1 VSGERRAAG
10 RHFLRS
16 SALAAEL
23 VRAAGIA
30 SGELVLDL
38 GAGTGAL
45 TAPLVRTAARVRA
58 VELDPRLAAHLRT
71 RFDDVVCADAASM
84 RFPDEPFAVVANL
97 PFASGTAILRALLD
111 DPRVPLTSALV
122 IVEWG
127 LAVKRTAVWPS
138 TRLSAAWG
146 AWYELTLERRLPR
159 SVFAPPPSVDAA
171 VLRIVRRPDPLVDAR
186 DAHAWHAFLG
196 RAFAAD
202 LIARVVPPRTL
213 RRLALEHGFDPH
225 ARARD
230 LDARQLAALFRTARR
245 HRAAPARARPR
256 ASRR

>member
-1 VSGERRAAG
+1 MSGERRAAG

-30 SGELVLDL
+30 SGDLVLDL

-45 TAPLVRTAARVRA
+45 TAPLVCAGARVRA
-58 VELDPRLAAHLRT
+58 VELDPSLAAGLRR
-71 RFDDVVCADAASM
+71 RFADVVCADAANM
-84 RFPDEPFAVVANL
+84 RLPAEPFVVVANL
-97 PFASGTAILRALLD
+97 PFAAGTAILRALLD
-111 DPRVPLTSALV
+111 DPRVPLTRALV

-138 TRLSAAWG
+138 TRLGAAWG

-159 SVFAPPPSVDAA
+159 SAFAPPPSVDAA
-171 VLRIVRRPDPLVDAR
+171 VLRIVRRAEPLVDVR
-186 DAHAWHAFLG
+186 DARAWHAFLG

-202 LIARVVPPRTL
+202 LVARILPPRTL
-213 RRLALEHGFDPH
+213 RRLALEHGFDTH

-230 LDARQLAALFRTARR
+230 LDARQLAEVFRSARPR
-245 HRAAPARARPR
+245 GAAPAHARLR

>member
-1 VSGERRAAG
+1 
-10 RHFLRS
+10 
-16 SALAAEL
+16 
-23 VRAAGIA
+23 
-30 SGELVLDL
+30 VLDL

-45 TAPLVRTAARVRA
+45 TVPLTRAGARVRA
-58 VELDPRLAAHLRT
+58 VELDPRLAASLST
-71 RFDDVVCADAASM
+71 RFPDVVCADAANM
-84 RFPDEPFAVVANL
+84 RFPTEPFAVVANL
-97 PFASGTAILRALLD
+97 PFAAGTAILRALLH
-111 DPRVPLTSALV
+111 DPRVPVTRALV

-146 AWYELTLERRLPR
+146 AWFELTLERRLPR
-159 SVFAPPPSVDAA
+159 SAFAPPPSVDAA
-171 VLRIVRRPDPLVDAR
+171 VLCIERRAEPLVDVR
-186 DAHAWHAFLG
+186 EAHAWHAFLG

-202 LIARVVPPRTL
+202 LVARIVAPRTL

-230 LDARQLAALFRTARR
+230 LDARQLAVLFRTATRLR
-245 HRAAPARARPR
+245 GAPARARPR